1 MIRVKQLV
9 ALGAMAASASLGIA
23 GSAGAVV
30 VGGSVTP
37 QGGTFTDGQT
47 ITVSGGPGTVAASSQ
62 VIVSLCANTNSG
74 VAFDPFND
82 CDFLSAA
89 NFADPANADGSFSDF
104 FTIIDPAGFDC
115 TAALPC
121 RLRINTGIFADVGD
135 QAFIPGFVVGAP
147 VVTTT
152 TTAPTTTTTAPD
164 PVVPEVPLN
173 VLIPLGGAA
182 AMGGAYFL
190 VRRGRTA

>member
-1 MIRVKQLV
+1 MIRIKKLV

-47 ITVSGGPGTVAASSQ
+47 ITVSGAPGTVAGNAQ
-62 VIVSLCANTNSG
+62 VVVSLCANTDSG

-82 CDFLSAA
+82 CDFDSAL

-104 FTIIDPAGFDC
+104 FTIIDPPVKFDC

-121 RLRINTGIFADVGD
+121 RLRINTGVFSGVGD
-135 QAFIPGFVVGAP
+135 QAFIPGFIVG
-147 VVTTT
+147 
-152 TTAPTTTTTAPD
+152 TTAPVPD
-164 PVVPEVPLN
+164 PVIPEVPLN